1 MVERGVAVV
10 RMQVQ
15 LTEAQVAAVR
25 RAAEK
30 QGVSQAEVIRR
41 ALDAF
46 IARPP
51 ATDRAALRER
61 ARTAIGA
68 FHGGPSDVSL
78 RHDYYL
84 AESAYDWV
92 DDE

>member
-1 MVERGVAVV
+1 MV

-15 LTEAQVAAVR
+15 LSETQLEAVR
-25 RAAEK
+25 RTAESH
-30 QGVSQAEVIRR
+30 GVSQSEVIRR

-46 IARPP
+46 LARPLP
-51 ATDRAALRER
+51 TSRAALRER

-78 RHDYYL
+78 RHDYYF
-84 AESAYDWV
+84 AESVHDWV

>member
-1 MVERGVAVV
+1 VV

-15 LTEAQVAAVR
+15 LTETQLEAVR
-25 RAAEK
+25 HAADS

-46 IARPP
+46 LERPLP
-51 ATDRAALRER
+51 TDRTALRER

-92 DDE
+92 DHE

>member
-1 MVERGVAVV
+1 VL

-15 LTEAQVAAVR
+15 LTETQVEAVR
-25 RAAEK
+25 RAADSH
-30 QGVSQAEVIRR
+30 GVSQAEVIRR

-46 IARPP
+46 LARPLP
-51 ATDRAALRER
+51 TDRTALRER

-68 FHGGPSDVSL
+68 FQGGPSDVSG
-78 RHDYYL
+78 RHDHYF
-84 AESAYDWV
+84 AESVHDRA

>member
-1 MVERGVAVV
+1 MV

-25 RAAEK
+25 RSAER

-46 IARPP
+46 IAKPL

-68 FHGGPSDVSL
+68 FHGGSSDVAL
-78 RHDYYL
+78 RHDHYL
-84 AESAYDWV
+84 ADAAYDWV